1 MRPPFLILGFTIIL
15 FAFYS
20 CKDKVICPA
29 FQSTYILDDSMRMAY
44 FSPFLGDSLP
54 RETAMVRKSKYGI
67 IKKDPYLI
75 KNYKLKTSPMENVLR
90 PPVED
95 TTSVETGEF
104 VAEDFVE
111 GDSLLASNKKKEP
124 EEKEEKY
131 KYGYR
136 RDDKFNVDQE
146 YYNKYFGYLFID
158 DSPDVEPEEE
168 GLSETDSTLSKKRGL
183 KGLFKKKTPE
193 EKAAL
198 REQKQKA
205 KKEKQERKNAI
216 VEEEDVELEE
226 ELERL

>member
-1 MRPPFLILGFTIIL
+1 MRPSFLLLGFTIIL

-44 FSPFLGDSLP
+44 FSPFQGDSIP

-67 IKKDPYLI
+67 IKRDPYLV
-75 KNYKLKTSPMENVLR
+75 KNYKLKTAPMENVLR

-111 GDSLLASNKKKEP
+111 GDSLLASNEKKEP

-136 RDDKFNVDQE
+136 RDDKFNVEQE

-158 DSPDVEPEEE
+158 DSPEVDPEEE
-168 GLSETDSTLSKKRGL
+168 LSETDSTVSKKKGL

-198 REQKQKA
+198 KEQKQKA
-205 KKEKQERKNAI
+205 KKEKQEKKDAI
-216 VEEEDVELEE
+216 LEEEDIESEE
-226 ELERL
+226 ELDKL

>member
-1 MRPPFLILGFTIIL
+1 MRPSLLLLGFTIIL

-67 IKKDPYLI
+67 IKKDPYLV

-90 PPVED
+90 PPEED

-111 GDSLLASNKKKEP
+111 GDSLLASNEKKEP

-136 RDDKFNVDQE
+136 RDDKFNTEQE
-146 YYNKYFGYLFID
+146 YYNKYFGYLFVD
-158 DSPDVEPEEE
+158 DTPEVEEEEE
-168 GLSETDSTLSKKRGL
+168 GLSETDSTASKKKGI
-183 KGLFKKKTPE
+183 KGLLKKKSPE

-198 REQKQKA
+198 KEQKENA
-205 KKEKQERKNAI
+205 KKEKLEKKAAI
-216 VEEEDVELEE
+216 VEEEDIELEE
-226 ELERL
+226 DPN